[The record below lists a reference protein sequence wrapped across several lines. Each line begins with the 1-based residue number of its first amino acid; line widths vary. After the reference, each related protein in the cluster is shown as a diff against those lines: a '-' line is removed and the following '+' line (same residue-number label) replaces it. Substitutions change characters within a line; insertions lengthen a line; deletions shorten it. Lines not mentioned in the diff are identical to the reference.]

1 MSLSPVSLRNRA
13 GAMTAALA
21 ILFASSLSAAP
32 DFYLRQNDHL
42 YFCGAAKDEQRLDLP
57 FLETYI
63 TTRFNTLEI
72 LFDSLGAR
80 HSGGRAVLLALP
92 SGNISRVPDCGTAE
106 VSRFR
111 QIAALNFGEGG
122 STGTDGATRPSSLG
136 LPSGPLTEF
145 SLGHGISSDKPAFTA
160 AAQLLGQ
167 WNAPA
172 MVTSV
177 DIDARGGSLTALN
190 TTVRELIRGR
200 YVGWTQDD
208 QALPLPKEY
217 AAELG
222 RHGMS
227 AQTLDLEF
235 LRVTGLPEEKY
246 ALTIDGDNIQ
256 TFAREE
262 LEAGINLALLS
273 TPMTR
278 QAAQVLASLL
288 EDFAMQFREAPQS
301 GELRETA
308 APERSREEIISQ
320 LRLRASP
327 RTHDY
332 ELQPVGGS

>member
-80 HSGGRAVLLALP
+80 HSGGQAVLLALP

-106 VSRFR
+106 VSQFR
-111 QIAALNFGEGG
+111 QIAALNFGE
-122 STGTDGATRPSSLG
+122 RPSSQGL
-136 LPSGPLTEF
+136 LPSGSLTEF